1 MEIAPG
7 QNFMLVAFQVE
18 DWNRDFSPWEAP
30 AMFGTERFSGQGA
43 ETLRW
48 LTEECMPYIDQT
60 FDTERRERW
69 LMGYFKQPKDFEQVD
84 KVVDMYEKLGVDRL
98 AAWTYR
104 GGYGTV
110 LAAPDALKLWDK
122 IGENYKRVLKK

>member
-1 MEIAPG
+1 
-7 QNFMLVAFQVE
+7 
-18 DWNRDFSPWEAP
+18 
-30 AMFGTERFSGQGA
+30 
-43 ETLRW
+43 
-48 LTEECMPYIDQT
+48 
-60 FDTERRERW
+60 
-69 LMGYFKQPKDFEQVD
+69 MGYFKQPKDFEQVD